1 VTTSLPHWLDLH
13 TFLRDKG
20 KYFIVF
26 PASRAAEIMSLLQKR
41 GMEPKRLRCVHP
53 FQEKPA
59 SLVLI
64 EAIKTKGVG
73 LEILPPLVVHE
84 PGGGYSK
91 EMREIY
97 GME

>member
-1 VTTSLPHWLDLH
+1 
-13 TFLRDKG
+13 
-20 KYFIVF
+20 
-26 PASRAAEIMSLLQKR
+26 
-41 GMEPKRLRCVHP
+41 MEPKRLRCVHP

-73 LEILPPLVVHE
+73 LEILPRLVVHE
-84 PGGGYSK
+84 QGGGYSK

-97 GME
+97 GLG